1 MTVHMARCAAT
12 TSDQDGQGEGTF
24 DLSGGHTEDDPEDA
38 AVANDG
44 NDKDDG
50 EGHRPHG
57 GGECPWLGDWAGG

>member
-1 MTVHMARCAAT
+1 MTVHMARCAAA
-12 TSDQDGQGEGTF
+12 TSDQGQGTI

-38 AVANDG
+38 AVADDG
-44 NDKDDG
+44 NDQDDG